1 MEIDTR
7 GLKATVGW
15 DLNKLG
21 RQSNDYQVCGLN
33 IIVRF
38 RNASIG
44 LRHTLVLCGVL
55 CCEPEWMLLC
65 PWYFNVCFLIICF

>member
-33 IIVRF
+33 NIVRF
-38 RNASIG
+38 RIAIIG
-44 LRHTLVLCGVL
+44 LRHTLAFCVVSLSG
-55 CCEPEWMLLC
+55 
-65 PWYFNVCFLIICF
+65 CFYVPGISMFAS